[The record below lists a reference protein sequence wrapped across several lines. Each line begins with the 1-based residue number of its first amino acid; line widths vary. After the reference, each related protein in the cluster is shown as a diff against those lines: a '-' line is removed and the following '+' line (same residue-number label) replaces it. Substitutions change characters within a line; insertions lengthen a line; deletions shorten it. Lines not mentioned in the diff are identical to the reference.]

1 MKDLGKGESGAG
13 AESVKCRRPTWTV
26 ETPRGAGLGRRR
38 QHPHR
43 APVAR
48 AVPGVECVHNGRRLA
63 NGDTWKPDP
72 CHLCICNNGT
82 ALCEEMTCKDSINC
96 PGAEIPDGECCP
108 QCPDGP
114 GRVQS
119 RPRGLREA
127 GSLRTTGEPASDC
140 APPALSPESALDL
153 VNSGVQ
159 VPPAPLVPS
168 RARLVLPPSLTTL
181 LSSRPTL

>member
-1 MKDLGKGESGAG
+1 MFSFVDLRLLLLLAATALLTHGQQQ
-13 AESVKCRRPTWTV
+13 VVDQDRDI
-26 ETPRGAGLGRRR
+26 
-38 QHPHR
+38 
-43 APVAR
+43 
-48 AVPGVECVHNGRRLA
+48 PGVECVHNGRRLA

-114 GRVQS
+114 
-119 RPRGLREA
+119 
-127 GSLRTTGEPASDC
+127 
-140 APPALSPESALDL
+140 ESALDL

-159 VPPAPLVPS
+159 GPKGDPGPRGLRGPAGPQEEMASLDVLAFLGPRPRWTS
-168 RARLVLPPSLTTL
+168 RSPWPWRKLRSPDVLRL
-181 LSSRPTL
+181 